1 MTTPGQEAMATL
13 LEAAAQGSSAST
25 PGEEPLDAEAPTRRP
40 QPKTLVAGIGNIFLG
55 DDGFGVEVVR
65 RLEGVS
71 MPEGVKVTDFG
82 IRGIHLA
89 YELMNEYDTLV
100 LVDALPRGEAPGTIT
115 LFEPEIEIE
124 SEETRTPMMD
134 AHGMDPATVLGML
147 ADLGGKVDRIVIVGC
162 EPATVEEQMGL
173 SAPVAAAVDEALAV
187 VMRVVTEASTYARE
201 EGSS

>member
-25 PGEEPLDAEAPTRRP
+25 PGEQPLDAEAPTRRP

>member
-1 MTTPGQEAMATL
+1 MSTPGQDAVSALM
-13 LEAAAQGSSAST
+13 EAARVAAGTAPEDPSAARGV
-25 PGEEPLDAEAPTRRP
+25 PRV
-40 QPKTLVAGIGNIFLG
+40 LVAGIGNIFLG

-65 RLEGVS
+65 RLAGTA

-89 YELMNEYDTLV
+89 YELLNGYDILV
-100 LVDALPRGEAPGTIT
+100 LVDALPRGEEPGTVT
-115 LFEPEIEIE
+115 LFEPEIEIGP
-124 SEETRTPMMD
+124 EETRMPLMD

-147 ADLGGKVDRIVIVGC
+147 ADLGGKVERIVLVGC

-173 SAPVAAAVDEALAV
+173 SEPVAAAVDEAVAV
-187 VMRVVTEASTYARE
+187 VMKLVTEASTYARE

>member
-1 MTTPGQEAMATL
+1 MSSPGQEAVVSL
-13 LEAAAQGSSAST
+13 LDIALANTGEPAGSGSSAN
-25 PGEEPLDAEAPTRRP
+25 
-40 QPKTLVAGIGNIFLG
+40 KVLVAGIGNVFLG

-65 RLEGVS
+65 RLEGKP
-71 MPEGVKVTDFG
+71 MPEGVKLVDFG

-89 YELMNEYDTLV
+89 YELMNGYDTLV
-100 LVDALPRGEAPGTIT
+100 LIDALKRGEEPGTVT

-124 SEETRTPMMD
+124 SEETRMPMMD

-147 ADLGGKVDRIVIVGC
+147 ADLGGKVNRIVLVGC

-173 SAPVAAAVDEALAV
+173 SEPVVAALDEAVAV
-187 VMRVVTEASTYARE
+187 VMRLITEASSGARE